1 MHMECTVITLWV
13 IMMCMHVSI
22 VTHCVCRYA
31 QPTKTCVDLGSMVG
45 GRHLGMSMTYWS
57 WSMDMT
63 YQVDHTSDDPYHPH
77 VYPVITMVMHV
88 EYMGD
93 KGTLL

>member
-22 VTHCVCRYA
+22 VTHCVCRYT

-63 YQVDHTSDDPYHPH
+63 YQVDHTSDDPYTHMRIP
-77 VYPVITMVMHV
+77 
-88 EYMGD
+88 
-93 KGTLL
+93 

>member
-45 GRHLGMSMTYWS
+45 GRHLGMSMTY
-57 WSMDMT
+57 
-63 YQVDHTSDDPYHPH
+63 QVDHTSDDPYTHMC
-77 VYPVITMVMHV
+77 I
-88 EYMGD
+88 
-93 KGTLL
+93 L